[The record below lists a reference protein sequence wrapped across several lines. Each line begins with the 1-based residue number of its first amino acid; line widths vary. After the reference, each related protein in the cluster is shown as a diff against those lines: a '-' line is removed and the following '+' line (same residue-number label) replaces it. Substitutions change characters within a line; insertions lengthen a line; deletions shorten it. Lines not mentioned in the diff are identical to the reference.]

1 MGMPKV
7 RQRSL
12 TRSGQETLIRVEKIR
27 WLPAQTSWAA
37 VPTLMDMWQLGKLP
51 SMKGEGTLSMEDLWM
66 SWVMSLP
73 WKHTE
78 GVISSASKQVQA
90 NRYLPPRAGSS
101 AERPTVRI

>member
-7 RQRSL
+7 RQRSF
-12 TRSGQETLIRVEKIR
+12 TRSGPVTWIRLEKIR
-27 WLPAQTSWAA
+27 WLPAHASWAE
-37 VPTLMDMWQLGKLP
+37 VPTLMDMWLMGEFQR
-51 SMKGEGTLSMEDLWM
+51 MMGEGTLSMEDVWV

-78 GVISSASKQVQA
+78 GVISSASEQVQA